1 MSVSHLLGRHRQD
14 TWQQLSQQD
23 PISYVLNV
31 LSKQMTQINLWYPW
45 RHSSTHSHLFGC
57 KQLMFRK
64 KLSDQSQL
72 LRCPMH
78 CHSHRH
84 RVLSCKIRRLIKDV
98 TRYNVRR
105 KKHWRGVR
113 NLPWTRKR
121 WQTISVCRGLGRKEE
136 AESNKLTIMEWDK
149 AGRQGSRRVLLAVS
163 LWLEGRK
170 RRDGDDDLLN

>member
-1 MSVSHLLGRHRQD
+1 MCYRNKWPKLIYD
-14 TWQQLSQQD
+14 TLD
-23 PISYVLNV
+23 AI
-31 LSKQMTQINLWYPW
+31 
-45 RHSSTHSHLFGC
+45 HSSTNSHLFGC

-78 CHSHRH
+78 CHSRRH
-84 RVLSCKIRRLIKDV
+84 RVLSCKIRRLIKYV

-121 WQTISVCRGLGRKEE
+121 WQTVSVCRGLGRKEE
-136 AESNKLTIMEWDK
+136 TESNKLTIMEWDK
-149 AGRQGSRRVLLAVS
+149 AGRQSTRVLLAVG